1 MYCRQ
6 CGKQLDEHEQFCTGC
21 GTFSN
26 IYAGFWKRLFAYFLD
41 FLILQGV
48 GIIVGFAVGAITA
61 IIDPLAFESE
71 AASQAT
77 QARLTPILVILI
89 QLFFWLYCATMESQK
104 QATLGKMALGIKV
117 TDTNGNKISF
127 ARASARHFAKI
138 LSIIP
143 IGFGF
148 FMVAFTD
155 KKQGLHDIITKCII
169 VNR

>member
-1 MYCRQ
+1 MFCKE
-6 CGKQLDEHEQFCTGC
+6 CGKQLNDMERFCTGC
-21 GTFSN
+21 GTVVDR
-26 IYAGFWKRLFAYFLD
+26 YAGFWKRLFAFLLD
-41 FLILQGV
+41 FLIMQGT
-48 GIIVGFAVGAITA
+48 GLAVGAAVGAFTA
-61 IIDPLAFESE
+61 IIDPSAFESE

-77 QARLTPILVILI
+77 QARLTPVLVILI

-117 TDTNGNKISF
+117 TDTNGSRISF
-127 ARASARHFAKI
+127 TRASVRHFAKI
-138 LSIIP
+138 LAIIP

-155 KKQGLHDIITKCII
+155 RKQGLHDMITKCLV

>member
-6 CGKQLDEHEQFCTGC
+6 CGKELAEHEQFCTGC
-21 GTFSN
+21 GLFTDK
-26 IYAGFWKRLFAYFLD
+26 YAGFWKRLSAFLID
-41 FLILQGV
+41 FLIMQCASFVIGA
-48 GIIVGFAVGAITA
+48 AVGAITA

-71 AASQAT
+71 AASHAT
-77 QARLTPILVILI
+77 QARLIPILIVLI
-89 QLFFWLYCATMESQK
+89 QLFFWLYYATMESQK

-117 TDTNGNKISF
+117 TDTSGGRISF

-138 LSIIP
+138 ISIIP

-155 KKQGLHDIITKCII
+155 RKQGLHDMIAKCLV